1 MPDTALAQLL
11 RLLSVIPLFADGE
24 EHPVDAV
31 AGRVGTDRDT
41 LVADLKLLMERD
53 LDPPGWVERIGCT
66 IDDEQVSVNTRYFLR
81 PMRVTLPQVAALELG
96 LALLERERPR
106 EERAGIA
113 RVREALA
120 QVRVRLEPEV
130 LESGALGAA
139 VDPAIL
145 ATVRQAAHE
154 RHKVRLTYQGSG
166 DAAPVA
172 RTACPYGLV
181 FAERMWYL
189 VAHCERGEG
198 LRFFRVDRI
207 HAAEPLAETF
217 VEPEDFSLEEQVQNG
232 RLFSGEAASRLRV
245 RFSPAVARWIAE
257 REGRQPEADGS
268 LTVEYP
274 LADPEWAIRHVLQYG
289 PEARVLE
296 PAWLVER
303 LRERL
308 RAMAG

>member
-81 PMRVTLPQVAALELG
+81 PLRVTLPQVAALELG

-145 ATVRQAAHE
+145 ATVRRAAHE

-207 HAAEPLAETF
+207 HAAEPLAATF
-217 VEPEDFSLEEQVQNG
+217 AEPADFSLEDQVRDG

-303 LRERL
+303 VRERL
-308 RAMAG
+308 RAMQA

>member
-145 ATVRQAAHE
+145 ATVRRAAHE

-207 HAAEPLAETF
+207 HAAEPLAATF
-217 VEPEDFSLEEQVQNG
+217 AEPADFSLEEQVRDG

-303 LRERL
+303 VRERL
-308 RAMAG
+308 RAMQA

>member
-145 ATVRQAAHE
+145 ATVRRAAHE

-207 HAAEPLAETF
+207 HAAEPLAATF
-217 VEPEDFSLEEQVQNG
+217 AEPADFSLEDQVRDG

-303 LRERL
+303 VRERL
-308 RAMAG
+308 RAMQA

>member
-96 LALLERERPR
+96 LALLERERPH
-106 EERAGIA
+106 EERAAIT

-120 QVRVRLEPEV
+120 QVRVRLEPEL

-145 ATVRQAAHE
+145 ATVRRAAHD

-166 DAAPVA
+166 DAAPEA

-217 VEPEDFSLEEQVQNG
+217 AEPQDFSLEDQVQNG
-232 RLFSGEAASRLRV
+232 RLFSGEAAGRLRV
-245 RFSPAVARWIAE
+245 RFSPTVARWIAE

-296 PAWLVER
+296 PAWLVEK

-308 RAMAG
+308 RAMQA